1 MREPSRQPS
10 AVAEHP
16 GTGHDV
22 FVARQPIFDRHNRVF
37 AYELLFRSSF
47 ENVCRDVSL
56 SEAAGRVLSGAV
68 LTFGLEEL
76 TGGRK
81 AFVNFTEDH
90 LLSGA
95 AELLPPETTVIEL
108 LEHVEPRPEIVEVVR
123 TLKRSGYLVALDD
136 FVYRPELEPLVDLAD
151 IIKIAFRTTTPAE
164 RRDLA
169 YRLLPRGVQLLA
181 EQVETFSEIDEA
193 RRIGCVYFQGYFFR
207 RPEVMTRREFSG
219 YRLTYVQILRAIGR
233 AELQYDEMEDII
245 RRDVSMSH
253 KLLRYI
259 NSAWFGWRMEIKSIR
274 HALVLLGERDVR
286 RWVSLVALGGFCSG
300 KPQELLV
307 DSAVRARLCEAL
319 ARVAGFEGREFDLF
333 LLGAFSLIDAMLDS
347 TMEQALAQMPIA
359 ADVKAALLGDASRLR
374 QVLDLAVQYEDGAWE
389 AFTETAA
396 AMGLAE
402 STVPPIHVE
411 ALAWAREAF
420 RR

>member
-1 MREPSRQPS
+1 M
-10 AVAEHP
+10 
-16 GTGHDV
+16 
-22 FVARQPIFDRHNRVF
+22 
-37 AYELLFRSSF
+37 L
-47 ENVCRDVSL
+47 
-56 SEAAGRVLSGAV
+56 
-68 LTFGLEEL
+68 
-76 TGGRK
+76 
-81 AFVNFTEDH
+81 
-90 LLSGA
+90 
-95 AELLPPETTVIEL
+95 
-108 LEHVEPRPEIVEVVR
+108 
-123 TLKRSGYLVALDD
+123 
-136 FVYRPELEPLVDLAD
+136 
-151 IIKIAFRTTTPAE
+151 
-164 RRDLA
+164 
-169 YRLLPRGVQLLA
+169 
-181 EQVETFSEIDEA
+181 
-193 RRIGCVYFQGYFFR
+193 
-207 RPEVMTRREFSG
+207 TRREFSG

-259 NSAWFGWRMEIKSIR
+259 NSAWFGWRMEIQSIR

-359 ADVKAALLGDASRLR
+359 ADVKAALLGDDSRLR
-374 QVLDLAVQYEDGAWE
+374 QVLDLAVQYDDGAWE

-396 AMGLAE
+396 AIGLAE

>member
-1 MREPSRQPS
+1 MSVRDPFRVREPSRQSS

-68 LTFGLEEL
+68 LTFGLEAL

-136 FVYRPELEPLVDLAD
+136 FVYRPELEPFVDLAD
-151 IIKIAFRTTTPAE
+151 IVKIAFRTTTPAE

-193 RRIGCVYFQGYFFR
+193 RRLGCVYFQG
-207 RPEVMTRREFSG
+207 
-219 YRLTYVQILRAIGR
+219 
-233 AELQYDEMEDII
+233 
-245 RRDVSMSH
+245 
-253 KLLRYI
+253 
-259 NSAWFGWRMEIKSIR
+259 
-274 HALVLLGERDVR
+274 
-286 RWVSLVALGGFCSG
+286 
-300 KPQELLV
+300 
-307 DSAVRARLCEAL
+307 
-319 ARVAGFEGREFDLF
+319 
-333 LLGAFSLIDAMLDS
+333 
-347 TMEQALAQMPIA
+347 
-359 ADVKAALLGDASRLR
+359 
-374 QVLDLAVQYEDGAWE
+374 
-389 AFTETAA
+389 
-396 AMGLAE
+396 
-402 STVPPIHVE
+402 
-411 ALAWAREAF
+411 
-420 RR
+420 

>member
-1 MREPSRQPS
+1 VREPSRQPS

-207 RPEVMTRREFSG
+207 RPEVLTRREFSG